1 MIPSFALQ
9 LEIVISYGT
18 GWQNAS
24 MDTPLYFLTITK
36 KPLYGTFT
44 NTPLFS
50 YNEKKKINVLFS
62 ESTNTH
68 HWEIY
73 KLPLSFSGNY

>member
-1 MIPSFALQ
+1 MEHLQTHPSF
-9 LEIVISYGT
+9 
-18 GWQNAS
+18 
-24 MDTPLYFLTITK
+24 LTM
-36 KPLYGTFT
+36 
-44 NTPLFS
+44 
-50 YNEKKKINVLFS
+50 KKKINVLFS